1 MQERFKK
8 IRSYYGLSQAQ
19 FAQKIQVSPGFISNV
34 ETGRSNVSEKTINA
48 ICEAFPICKE
58 WISLG
63 EGEMFLPGKEGN
75 EVDKTEVGGR
85 VKKVRKEADLT
96 QEEFAKRIGYSKM
109 QVHSV
114 ENGKVIPSNQFL
126 EKVSI
131 EFGTDYQW
139 LMTGEGQAHNNTDPV
154 DDELIEW
161 LRRNP
166 DVARE
171 LRIRGGLRVRD

>member
-58 WISLG
+58 WICLG

-96 QEEFAKRIGYSKM
+96 QEEFATRK
-109 QVHSV
+109 
-114 ENGKVIPSNQFL
+114 N
-126 EKVSI
+126 
-131 EFGTDYQW
+131 
-139 LMTGEGQAHNNTDPV
+139 
-154 DDELIEW
+154 
-161 LRRNP
+161 
-166 DVARE
+166 
-171 LRIRGGLRVRD
+171 